1 MSALAMRSDHRISGP
16 GNMQAGALALL
27 VHLGFFALLA
37 FGLSWQKQEPEA
49 VVVDLWSNLPAPAR
63 HAPPPPPA
71 PEAKPEPVKAQP
83 KVEAKAEPKTPAKVE
98 AAKPDIALKA
108 TKPQAKPVPK
118 TVEEPKKK
126 PLPEAKPVP
135 DREALL
141 QKQLEL
147 LAKQNSAEQARAENA
162 RQSAAQQ
169 SVIGDYKG
177 RIKRKIRGYLN
188 QRLCGEG
195 NPQLEFEIALFPT
208 GQLRGNP
215 ILRKSSGITAC
226 DRAVESAIF
235 QSDPLPV
242 PPQPEIF
249 DEFRNLRL
257 VFRPN
262 DPND

>member
-1 MSALAMRSDHRISGP
+1 MSALAMRGDHRISGP
-16 GNMQAGALALL
+16 GNMQAGVLALL

-49 VVVDLWSNLPAPAR
+49 VVVDLWSNLPAPSR
-63 HAPPPPPA
+63 SAPPPEPR
-71 PEAKPEPVKAQP
+71 PEPVK
-83 KVEAKAEPKTPAKVE
+83 VEPKAPPKVE

-108 TKPQAKPVPK
+108 AKDEKKPAKPDPK
-118 TVEEPKKK
+118 PTPKAVEEPKQQ
-126 PLPEAKPVP
+126 PLP

-147 LAKQNSAEQARAENA
+147 LAKQHSTEQARAEDA
-162 RQSAAQQ
+162 RQTAAQQ

-188 QRLCGEG
+188 QRVCGDG
-195 NPQLEFEIALFPT
+195 NPQLEFEIALLPT
-208 GQLRGNP
+208 GQLRGSP
-215 ILRKSSGITAC
+215 ILRRSSGIPAC
-226 DRAVESAIF
+226 DRAVESAIL

-249 DEFRNLRL
+249 NEFRNLRL